1 MNRSKVL
8 IYLVLGQVYYFIYL
22 CKMKKTKEII
32 LDTSLELFNSFG
44 LSKVTLRTIA
54 NKMEISQ
61 GNLNYHFKKR
71 DDIIE
76 TLYFQLVH
84 NIDSSMSD
92 LQQSKDVLQLLVDIS
107 QTIMSNFYEYRFF
120 LLDFVQII
128 RENEKIRKHYA
139 ELTIQREQQFSMLFN
154 VLIENGLMRNEIL
167 PNEHKNLY
175 KRFQILS
182 DFWISDAEIL
192 NSKITKKTIS
202 TYSVILIQA
211 IFPYL
216 TLKGQKEYHSIVSG
230 GF

>member
-1 MNRSKVL
+1 
-8 IYLVLGQVYYFIYL
+8 
-22 CKMKKTKEII
+22 MKKTKEII

-54 NKMEISQ
+54 NKMGISQ

-71 DDIIE
+71 EDIIE
-76 TLYFQLVH
+76 ALYFQLVQ

-92 LQQSKDVLQLLVDIS
+92 MQQSKNPFQLLVSIS

-128 RENEKIRKHYA
+128 RENKKIRKHYA

-167 PNEHKNLY
+167 PNEYKNLY
-175 KRFQILS
+175 KRFQILG

-192 NSKITKKTIS
+192 NYKITKKTIS
-202 TYSVILIQA
+202 TYSEILTQT

-216 TLKGQKEYHSIVSG
+216 TSKGQKEYRSIVSG
-230 GF
+230 GFCK